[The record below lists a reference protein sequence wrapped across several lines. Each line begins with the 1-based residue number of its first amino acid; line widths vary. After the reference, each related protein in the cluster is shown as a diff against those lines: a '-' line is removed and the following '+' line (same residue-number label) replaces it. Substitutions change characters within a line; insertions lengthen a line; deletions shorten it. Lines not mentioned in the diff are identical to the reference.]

1 MAKFTQDMKDI
12 MEKSKIY
19 IIATA
24 SRDGKPN
31 GVPAGAK
38 IISDDE
44 IMIVDYLM
52 NKTRENIAENPV
64 VSITCWDLEVHYGY
78 QFKGE
83 ARVETSG
90 ELFDKAVELRKAR
103 SNDELELTVKAVV
116 VVKVAEAYYIGI
128 KDSRQNLF
136 PA

>member
-1 MAKFTQDMKDI
+1 MAKFTQDMRDI
-12 MEKSKIY
+12 MEKSKIF
-19 IIATA
+19 IVSTA
-24 SRDGKPN
+24 GKDGKPN

-44 IMIVDYLM
+44 IMVVDYLM
-52 NKTRENIAENPV
+52 NKTRQNISENPV
-64 VSITCWDLEVHYGY
+64 VSITGWDLGVHYGY
-78 QFKGE
+78 QFKGR

-90 ELFDKAVELRKAR
+90 ELFDEAVESRKSR
-103 SNDELELTVKAVV
+103 SNDDLKLMAKAVI

-136 PA
+136 LE